1 MTRSI
6 FFNKCLLL
14 LGSGEL
20 GKEILIESQR
30 LGCKTIAVDK
40 YADAPAMQVADE
52 SFVLNMSDKDSLK
65 NLILKL
71 SPDFVVPE
79 IEAISI
85 EALKE
90 IEKEGIK
97 IVPNARTVEMTMNR
111 DKIRDLASTELKIKT
126 AKYKYVF
133 NYEYLKTE
141 ASKVGFPLI
150 LKPLM
155 SSSGKGQN
163 VVANEDDLLEA
174 WNQALK
180 CSRGDVNGVILEE
193 FIEFDFEFTLLSVR
207 NNSGKNIFCPPIG
220 HEQYSGDYQCSWQ
233 PLELSSSLLK
243 EAKDISSKILNNL
256 NGAGLYGVEFFVRG
270 NELIFSE
277 LSPRPHDTGLVTL
290 LTQNI
295 NEFELH
301 LRALLNLPI
310 PEIKLINIGASRV
323 ILSNQ
328 YYESYA
334 ISGLTEALEINSTKA
349 LIFGKKIA
357 RKNRRMGVVLATGE
371 NILEARSRADES
383 ASKISIISS
392 DNT

>member
-1 MTRSI
+1 MVRST
-6 FFNKCLLL
+6 FSTKCLLL

-20 GKEILIESQR
+20 GKEIVIESQR
-30 LGCKTIAVDK
+30 LGCKTVAVDK
-40 YADAPAMQVADE
+40 YPDAPAMQVADE
-52 SFVLNMSDKDSLK
+52 SYVIDMSDKEALK
-65 NLILKL
+65 NLIIKL
-71 SPDFVVPE
+71 TPDFVVPE
-79 IEAISI
+79 IEALSI

-90 IEKEGIK
+90 IEEEGIK
-97 IVPNARTVEMTMNR
+97 VVPNARTVEMTMNR
-111 DKIRDLASTELKIKT
+111 DKIRDLAATELDIKT

-133 NYEYLKTE
+133 EEELLKVE
-141 ASKVGFPLI
+141 ALKIGFPLI

-163 VVANEDDLLEA
+163 VVANVNDLDEA
-174 WNQALK
+174 WNQAFK
-180 CSRGDVNGVILEE
+180 WSRGDVKGVILEE
-193 FIEFDFEFTLLSVR
+193 FIEFDFEFTLLTVR
-207 NNSGKNIFCPPIG
+207 NNEGKNIFCPPIG

-233 PLELSSSLLK
+233 PLELVDSLLA
-243 EAKDISSKILNNL
+243 EAKDITSKILNNL
-256 NGAGLYGVEFFVRG
+256 NGAGLYGVEFFVKG

-301 LRALLNLPI
+301 LRSLLNLPI

-323 ILSNQ
+323 LLSSGE
-328 YYESYA
+328 YDSYI
-334 ISGLTEALEINSTKA
+334 ISGLAEALEINSTKA

-357 RKNRRMGVVLATGE
+357 RKNRRMGVLLATGE

-383 ASKISIISS
+383 ASKISIIST
-392 DNT
+392 NY

>member
-1 MTRSI
+1 
-6 FFNKCLLL
+6 
-14 LGSGEL
+14 
-20 GKEILIESQR
+20 
-30 LGCKTIAVDK
+30 
-40 YADAPAMQVADE
+40 
-52 SFVLNMSDKDSLK
+52 
-65 NLILKL
+65 
-71 SPDFVVPE
+71 
-79 IEAISI
+79 
-85 EALKE
+85 
-90 IEKEGIK
+90 
-97 IVPNARTVEMTMNR
+97 
-111 DKIRDLASTELKIKT
+111 
-126 AKYKYVF
+126 
-133 NYEYLKTE
+133 
-141 ASKVGFPLI
+141 
-150 LKPLM
+150 M

-163 VVANEDDLLEA
+163 VVAKEDDLLEA

-243 EAKDISSKILNNL
+243 EAKEISSEILNNL

-334 ISGLTEALEINSTKA
+334 ISGLSEALEINSTKA
-349 LIFGKKIA
+349 LIFGKKVA
-357 RKNRRMGVVLATGE
+357 RKNRRMGVVLATGQ

>member
-1 MTRSI
+1 MIKSI
-6 FFNKCLLL
+6 FTNKCLLL

-20 GKEILIESQR
+20 GKEISIESQR
-30 LGCKTIAVDK
+30 LGCKIIAVDK
-40 YADAPAMQVADE
+40 YPNAPAMQVADE
-52 SFVLNMSDKDSLK
+52 SIVLNMSDKDSLK

-71 SPDFVVPE
+71 KPDFVIPE

-90 IEKEGIK
+90 IEEEGIK
-97 IVPNARTVEMTMNR
+97 VVPNARTVEMTMNR
-111 DKIRDLASTELKIKT
+111 DKIRDLAATELEINT
-126 AKYKYVF
+126 ANYKYVF
-133 NYEYLKTE
+133 KEENLKND
-141 ASKVGFPLI
+141 ALSIGFPLI

-163 VVANEDDLLEA
+163 IVTNENQLSEA

-180 CSRGDVNGVILEE
+180 YSRGDVKGVILEE
-193 FIEFDFEFTLLSVR
+193 FIEFDFEFTLLTVR
-207 NNSGKNIFCPPIG
+207 NSSGNNIFCPPIG

-233 PLELSSSLLK
+233 PIELNSYFLR
-243 EAKDISSKILNNL
+243 EAKDITTKILNNL
-256 NGAGLYGVEFFVRG
+256 NGAGLYGVEFFVKG

-301 LRALLNLPI
+301 LRAILNLPI
-310 PEIKLINIGASRV
+310 PEVKLINFGASRV
-323 ILSNQ
+323 ILSNEH
-328 YYESYA
+328 YESYS
-334 ISGLTEALEINSTKA
+334 ISGLTEALKINSTKA

-357 RKNRRMGVVLATGE
+357 RKNRRMGVVLATGK

-392 DNT
+392 DI

>member
-1 MTRSI
+1 MAKSI
-6 FFNKCLLL
+6 FTNKCLLL

-20 GKEILIESQR
+20 GKEIVIESQR

-40 YADAPAMQVADE
+40 YPDAPAMQVADE
-52 SFVLNMSDKDSLK
+52 SFVLNMSDKKSLK

-71 SPDFVVPE
+71 KPDFVIPE
-79 IEAISI
+79 IEALSI
-85 EALKE
+85 DALIE
-90 IEKEGIK
+90 IEHEGIK

-111 DKIRDLASTELKIKT
+111 DKIRDLAASELNIKT

-133 NYEYLKTE
+133 DKEFLKKD
-141 ASKVGFPLI
+141 ALKIGFPLI

-163 VVANEDDLLEA
+163 VVKNEDHLLEA
-174 WNQALK
+174 WNEALK
-180 CSRGDVNGVILEE
+180 GSRGDVKGVILEE
-193 FIEFDFEFTLLSVR
+193 FIDFDYEFTLLSVR
-207 NNSGKNIFCPPIG
+207 NNSGENIFCPPIG

-233 PLELSSSLLK
+233 PLELSSYILK
-243 EAKDISSKILNNL
+243 EAKNISSEILNNL
-256 NGAGLYGVEFFVRG
+256 NGAGLYGVEFFVKG
-270 NELIFSE
+270 EQLIFSE

-290 LTQNI
+290 VTQNI

-323 ILSNQ
+323 ILSNEE
-328 YYESYA
+328 YETYMV
-334 ISGLTEALEINSTKA
+334 SGLVEALEINATKA

-357 RKNRRMGVVLATGE
+357 RENRRMGVILATGK
-371 NILEARSRADES
+371 NVLEARSRADES

>member
-1 MTRSI
+1 MNRSI
-6 FFNKCLLL
+6 FSDKCLLL

-30 LGCKTIAVDK
+30 LGCKTVAVDK
-40 YADAPAMQVADE
+40 YEDAPAMQVADE
-52 SFVLNMSDKDSLK
+52 SFVLNMSDKESLK

-71 SPDFVVPE
+71 KPDFVIPE
-79 IEAISI
+79 IEALSI

-90 IEKEGIK
+90 IEEEGIK

-111 DKIRDLASTELKIKT
+111 DKIRDLASTELQIKT

-133 NYEYLKTE
+133 DSQHLKTE
-141 ASKVGFPLI
+141 ATKVGFPLI

-163 VVANEDDLLEA
+163 VVANEDELMEA

-180 CSRGDVNGVILEE
+180 YSRGDVKGVILEE

-220 HEQYSGDYQCSWQ
+220 HEQYAGDYQCSWQ
-233 PLELSSSLLK
+233 PLELSSSILI
-243 EAKDISSKILNNL
+243 EAKKITSKILNNL
-256 NGAGLYGVEFFVRG
+256 DGAGLYGVEYFVKG
-270 NELIFSE
+270 NDLIFSE

-290 LTQNI
+290 FTQNI

-301 LRALLNLPI
+301 LRAFLNLPI

-328 YYESYA
+328 DYDSHV
-334 ISGLTEALEINSTKA
+334 ISGLSEALEVSSTKA
-349 LIFGKKIA
+349 LIFGKKKA
-357 RKNRRMGVVLATGE
+357 RKNRRMGVVLAIGQ
-371 NILEARSRADES
+371 NVLEARSRADES

-392 DNT
+392 NNQ

>member
-1 MTRSI
+1 MARSI
-6 FFNKCLLL
+6 FSSKCILL

-30 LGCKTIAVDK
+30 LGCKTVAVDK
-40 YADAPAMQVADE
+40 YPEAPAMQVADE
-52 SFVLNMSDKDSLK
+52 SFVVNMSDKDSLK

-71 SPDFVVPE
+71 KPDFVVPE
-79 IEAISI
+79 IEALSI

-90 IEKEGIK
+90 IEEEGIK
-97 IVPNARTVEMTMNR
+97 IVPNARTVELTMNR
-111 DKIRDLASTELKIKT
+111 DKIRDLASTQLEIKT

-133 NYEYLKTE
+133 DSQDLKND
-141 ASKVGFPLI
+141 ASKIGFPLI

-163 VVANEDDLLEA
+163 VVTNKDDLLEA

-180 CSRGDVNGVILEE
+180 CSRGNVKGVILEE
-193 FIEFDFEFTLLSVR
+193 FIDFDFEFTLLSVR
-207 NNSGKNIFCPPIG
+207 DNSGKNIFCPPIG
-220 HEQYSGDYQCSWQ
+220 HEQSSGDYQCSWQ
-233 PLELSSSLLK
+233 PLELSSALLT
-243 EAKDISSKILNNL
+243 EAKDITSKILNNL
-256 NGAGLYGVEFFVRG
+256 NGAGLYGVEFFVKG

-323 ILSNQ
+323 VLSNNDYQ
-328 YYESYA
+328 SYE
-334 ISGLTEALEINSTKA
+334 ILGLAEALEINSTKA

-357 RKNRRMGVVLATGE
+357 RKNRRMGVVLATGQ
-371 NILEARSRADES
+371 NILEARSRADDA
-383 ASKISIISS
+383 ASKITIISS
-392 DNT
+392 NKS

>member
-1 MTRSI
+1 MTRTI
-6 FFNKCLLL
+6 FSNKCILL

-71 SPDFVVPE
+71 KPDFVVPE
-79 IEAISI
+79 IEALSI

-90 IEKEGIK
+90 IEEEGIK

-111 DKIRDLASTELKIKT
+111 DKIRDLASGELKIKT

-133 NYEYLKTE
+133 KSEYLKTD
-141 ASKVGFPLI
+141 ASKIGFPLI

-163 VVANEDDLLEA
+163 VVATEDDLLDA

-193 FIEFDFEFTLLSVR
+193 FIDFDFEFTLLSVR

-243 EAKDISSKILNNL
+243 EAKEISSEILNNL

-323 ILSNQ
+323 LLSNNDFQ
-328 YYESYA
+328 SYV
-334 ISGLTEALEINSTKA
+334 ISGLAEALEIKSTKV

-357 RKNRRMGVVLATGE
+357 RKNRRMGVVLATGQ

-383 ASKISIISS
+383 ASNISIISL
-392 DNT
+392 NNA

>member
-1 MTRSI
+1 MVRST
-6 FFNKCLLL
+6 FSTKCLLL

-20 GKEILIESQR
+20 GKEIVIESQR
-30 LGCKTIAVDK
+30 LGCKTVAVDK
-40 YADAPAMQVADE
+40 YPDAPAMQVADE
-52 SFVLNMSDKDSLK
+52 SYVINMSDKEALK
-65 NLILKL
+65 NLIIKL
-71 SPDFVVPE
+71 TPDFVIPE
-79 IEAISI
+79 IEALSI

-90 IEKEGIK
+90 IEEEGIK
-97 IVPNARTVEMTMNR
+97 VVPNARTVEMTMNR
-111 DKIRDLASTELKIKT
+111 DKIRDLAATELDIKT

-133 NYEYLKTE
+133 EEELLKVE
-141 ASKVGFPLI
+141 ALKIGFPLI

-163 VVANEDDLLEA
+163 VVANVNDLDEA
-174 WNQALK
+174 WNQAFK
-180 CSRGDVNGVILEE
+180 WSRGDVKGVILEE
-193 FIEFDFEFTLLSVR
+193 FIEFDFEFTLLTVR
-207 NNSGKNIFCPPIG
+207 NNEGKNIFCPPIG

-233 PLELSSSLLK
+233 PLELVDSLLT
-243 EAKDISSKILNNL
+243 EAKDITSKILNNL
-256 NGAGLYGVEFFVRG
+256 NGAGLYGVEFFVKG

-301 LRALLNLPI
+301 LRSLLNLPI

-323 ILSNQ
+323 LLSSGE
-328 YYESYA
+328 YDSYI
-334 ISGLTEALEINSTKA
+334 ISGLAEALEINSTKA

-357 RKNRRMGVVLATGE
+357 RKNRRMGVLLATGE

-383 ASKISIISS
+383 ASKISIIST
-392 DNT
+392 NY